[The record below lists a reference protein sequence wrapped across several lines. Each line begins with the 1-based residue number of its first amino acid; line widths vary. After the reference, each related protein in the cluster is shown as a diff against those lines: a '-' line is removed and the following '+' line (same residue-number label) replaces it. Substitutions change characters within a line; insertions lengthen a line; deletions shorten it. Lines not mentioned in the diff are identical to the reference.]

1 VQLSLLELS
10 RARHPQLSDEEHV
23 ALIAAG
29 VVRELDEYPPIRLPV
44 VASYRD
50 IAEIK
55 VEPMSFAGSL
65 TQEARGFVIRV
76 RAGDSRRRRRFS
88 GFHEVGHTFL
98 PGYADVPQYRCQ
110 PELRPGRR
118 LNNESL
124 SDTAASELLIPRK
137 FFVSDLASA
146 DFGLETVT
154 ELADRYDASVQATA
168 HRFVQLWPEPSFLVL
183 LTPCLKPADAND
195 ADAQPKL
202 RVVWAHGRGAWPY
215 VPRHKSAAEGGA
227 LDRALAGEIVRE
239 RTTLAELSAGAEEQ
253 LEVSTRAFHYRDADG
268 ELVPQVLAVYRR
280 ATRAPVKGR

>member
-1 VQLSLLELS
+1 MKLSLLELS

-23 ALIAAG
+23 ALIAAD

-55 VEPMSFAGSL
+55 VEPMNCAGSL
-65 TQEARGFVIRV
+65 THEAKGFVLRL

-110 PELRPGRR
+110 PQLRQRR
-118 LNNESL
+118 KLDNESL
-124 SDTAASELLIPRK
+124 SDTAASELLIPRE

-154 ELADRYDASVQATA
+154 ELADKYDASVQATA
-168 HRFVQLWPEPSFLVL
+168 HRFVQLWSDPSFLVL
-183 LTPCLKPADAND
+183 LTPCLKPADANH
-195 ADAQPKL
+195 ADAEPKL

-215 VPRHKSAAEGGA
+215 VPRHKSAAEGGV
-227 LDRALAGEIVRE
+227 LERALCGEIVEE
-239 RTTLAELSAGAEEQ
+239 RTTLDELSAGAEEQ
-253 LEVSTRAFHYRDADG
+253 LEVSTRVFHYRDADG
-268 ELVPQVLAVYRR
+268 EMVPQVLAVYRR
-280 ATRAPVKGR
+280 ATRAPTKGR